1 MHIVIIIIAI
11 IIITIIFIIIVITI
25 VVVIIIIILYAF
37 STGYTTD
44 HVHCSTDL
52 VSGAQIYIEL
62 GCLPMRSLLAFHL
75 PQGDQLTRSDEFG
88 DSQHVDMVAIHVEG
102 ERQTEV
108 AISGERRQQNPAA
121 QRRIKFHK
129 R

>member
-1 MHIVIIIIAI
+1 MHIVIIILAI

-25 VVVIIIIILYAF
+25 IVVIINIIAF
-37 STGYTTD
+37 STGYTTG
-44 HVHCSTDL
+44 HVHYSTDL